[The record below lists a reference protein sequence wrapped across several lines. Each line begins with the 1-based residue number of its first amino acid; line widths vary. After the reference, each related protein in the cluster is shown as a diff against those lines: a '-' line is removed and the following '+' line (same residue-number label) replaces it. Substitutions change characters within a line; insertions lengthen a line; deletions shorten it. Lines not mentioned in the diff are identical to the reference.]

1 MRLCSRTN
9 PNRRSGAV
17 RRRDHAHPARRGL
30 HPEAPAFEVARHR
43 PAARRRLPG
52 LLLRVLPGPADRWR
66 HLARPGRRERRDV
79 RAWARRGAIRARQRR
94 DIGPGRY
101 RDVRATRRGRIL
113 RAWSGRLRRLRW
125 RRGLLPDSNVPSA
138 GGAHGIAPGSSYLGS
153 TRGLPPGVPGGGITG
168 VVPGFR
174 FGAGARMP
182 GSTPAGGRISPPN
195 GAPEPGRLPR
205 SPSDDGMSAPRRSA
219 GTCPDGGG
227 PGGSCRGADAGCADT
242 AQSPR
247 TLPVS
252 RPARAAPRTTP
263 RQPLFGSGVIEGYAV
278 VA

>member
-1 MRLCSRTN
+1 MAPRVWITSVTQAKRRWGGCSAVRLCSRTT

-17 RRRDHAHPARRGL
+17 RGRDHAHPARRGL

-52 LLLRVLPGPADRWR
+52 LLLRVLPGLADRWR

-138 GGAHGIAPGSSYLGS
+138 GGAHGMARFL
-153 TRGLPPGVPGGGITG
+153 LPRIHPRVAA
-168 VVPGFR
+168 R
-174 FGAGARMP
+174 GARRRDHRRGARVQVRRRRP
-182 GSTPAGGRISPPN
+182 DAGVH
-195 GAPEPGRLPR
+195 PGRRTDLAA
-205 SPSDDGMSAPRRSA
+205 GWCA
-219 GTCPDGGG
+219 GTRAP
-227 PGGSCRGADAGCADT
+227 
-242 AQSPR
+242 
-247 TLPVS
+247 
-252 RPARAAPRTTP
+252 PAIA
-263 RQPLFGSGVIEGYAV
+263 FG
-278 VA
+278 